1 MQTQNSVE
9 QTPARRA
16 SQPPQDEP
24 RAPIIKEAKPS
35 RPGDDRAAEAQDMYD
50 NVACTD

>member
-1 MQTQNSVE
+1 MQIQNVTE

-16 SQPPQDEP
+16 SQPPEETL
-24 RAPIIKEAKPS
+24 APIVKEAKPS
-35 RPGDDRAAEAQDMYD
+35 RADEDRSADQHDMYD